1 MQKLRILIIAA
12 LYIHF
17 IPVAGKAAEDPIPT
31 ITQLADQ
38 VYRSSQDMVMHGSEG
53 HTWEIV
59 LYGNKMVQRAEI
71 LLKKVEETDPAVFN
85 QKKGKIIASIKKTL
99 ERAKMAVELGEQD
112 KGRMALTAARKASFR
127 AKQTRQ
133 RLHAFR

>member
-1 MQKLRILIIAA
+1 MQRYRPLVFLPFALFLMVTASAA
-12 LYIHF
+12 T
-17 IPVAGKAAEDPIPT
+17 EDPIPR
-31 ITQLADQ
+31 IRQLADL

-59 LYGNKMVQRAEI
+59 LYGKKMVQRAEI
-71 LLKKVEETDPAVFN
+71 LLEKVEAADSAVFKR
-85 QKKGKIIASIKKTL
+85 KKGKIIASVKETLKK
-99 ERAKMAVELGEQD
+99 AKEAVALGEQD

-133 RLHAFR
+133 RLHSIR